1 MALTEDAA
9 APHYNMTTKNIFD
22 WLGLLALVIM
32 FGSAFLLTKIAVH
45 EIPPLVVVAGRIVV
59 GAILLLVISY
69 MQGERIR
76 ELLPY
81 WPLLFL
87 LALTGNCLPF
97 FVITWGQQFVDS
109 GLAGILMAMM
119 PLTTVVLAHFFV
131 QGEQITRN
139 KIIGFLLGFAGVII
153 LMQPDLVLSSEMN
166 LIQVFAMLAILAG
179 AISYAVNSIL
189 AHSLPKISLSLISAG
204 VLLMASLLIVP
215 ISLTQDMDWL
225 QNSSIQSISSVILLG
240 LFPSGLATII
250 YFRVIRHAGPAFLS
264 QINYLIPVWA
274 VMMGVLFGGE
284 RLTIHALIALIV
296 VLAGIAIAQH
306 NRKTVSESDSL
317 YH

>member
-1 MALTEDAA
+1 MQANKL
-9 APHYNMTTKNIFD
+9 ID
-22 WLGLLALVIM
+22 WLGLLALVVM

-45 EIPPLVVVAGRIVV
+45 EIPPLVVVTGRILV

-69 MQGERIR
+69 MQGEQFRSLI
-76 ELLPY
+76 PY

-109 GLAGILMAMM
+109 SLAGILMAMM
-119 PLTTVVLAHFFV
+119 PLTTVVLAHFFI
-131 QGEQITRN
+131 QGEHITRN
-139 KIIGFLLGFAGVII
+139 KVIGFLLGFAGVII
-153 LMQPDLVLSSEMN
+153 LMQPDLVLTSGLN
-166 LIQVFAMLAILAG
+166 LLQLFAMLAILGG
-179 AISYAVNSIL
+179 AISYAVNSVL

-204 VLLMASLLIVP
+204 VLVMASVMILPL
-215 ISLTQDMDWL
+215 SFTQGIDWV
-225 QNSSIQSISSVILLG
+225 QGSSWQSIGSVILLG

-274 VMMGVLFGGE
+274 VFMGVIFGGE
-284 RLTIHALIALIV
+284 SLTIHALIALV
-296 VLAGIAIAQH
+296 VILIGIGVAQH
-306 NRKTVSESDSL
+306 NRKPVSETDSL